1 LRKQLACHTHVRHA
15 DPALSTSQRTNIYAV
30 QITVG
35 TDIQVLTGRAARRP
49 HTHEL
54 LTSRARTGVRERSR
68 QGAGSP
74 EPADALQTQP
84 VCERCRRC
92 LNLAGAEP
100 LIAPQVEA
108 KDRILG
114 GHIGLSTKN
123 NEVSC
128 ASCVRCCA
136 EWPGSRAVRAPDTKT
151 VDVQGLQLGVSA
163 LYNYGT
169 HTPYAGFILESTS
182 GVSSAAKSN
191 TFSINQ
197 TFVLEDLP
205 VETKL
210 DFQGE
215 VKLPG
220 TKFDAVSNTVGL
232 TGPVDIKFHNM
243 ICTLTV

>member
-1 LRKQLACHTHVRHA
+1 M
-15 DPALSTSQRTNIYAV
+15 
-30 QITVG
+30 
-35 TDIQVLTGRAARRP
+35 
-49 HTHEL
+49 
-54 LTSRARTGVRERSR
+54 
-68 QGAGSP
+68 
-74 EPADALQTQP
+74 
-84 VCERCRRC
+84 
-92 LNLAGAEP
+92 
-100 LIAPQVEA
+100 
-108 KDRILG
+108 
-114 GHIGLSTKN
+114 
-123 NEVSC
+123 
-128 ASCVRCCA
+128 RCCA